1 MATWT
6 DVRNY
11 LHGNYRVDTDNGD
24 LVKMLFHFTDGR
36 SQFIYVRYAESSG
49 TGSGF
54 AQIESPIGELRQVDL
69 RVLLRHVETIV
80 CGGLSLVGGMV
91 TLRHAV
97 PLDDMSVEEF
107 EFPLHAIAGSA
118 DDLERRVS
126 FTDAH

>member
-24 LVKMLFHFTDGR
+24 FVKMLFHFQDGR
-36 SQFIYVRYAESSG
+36 SQFIYVRYAENNG
-49 TGSGF
+49 GAGF
-54 AQIESPIGELRQVDL
+54 ATVESPIGELRKVDL
-69 RVLLRHVETIV
+69 VVLLREVEKLV

-97 PLDDMSVEEF
+97 PLEDMSVEEF
-107 EFPLHAIAGSA
+107 EYPLHAIAGSA
-118 DDLERRVS
+118 DELERRVS
-126 FTDAH
+126 FVDAH